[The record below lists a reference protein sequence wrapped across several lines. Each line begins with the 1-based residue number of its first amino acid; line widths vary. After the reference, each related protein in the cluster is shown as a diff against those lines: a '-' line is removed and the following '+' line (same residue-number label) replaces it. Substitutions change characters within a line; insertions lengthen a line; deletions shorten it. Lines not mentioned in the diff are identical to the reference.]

1 MPSSFVFR
9 VEKGSHYGPT
19 PDGNSVVSFKQGEM
33 VTTQEDLRKR
43 FPNKFSLVS
52 ETPIFQKPAPPPS
65 PPVEEE
71 DSEEETTPS
80 NRGEEV
86 TDQFEGALDKDCT
99 VYKNNELYDLYVNG
113 IAKNLQISEKKVRS
127 VISKL

>member
-1 MPSSFVFR
+1 MPTSFVFR

-19 PDGNSVVSFKQGEM
+19 SDGNAIVTFKQGE
-33 VTTQEDLRKR
+33 TISTREDLRKR

-52 ETPIFQKPAPPPS
+52 ETPIFEKPTPT
-65 PPVEEE
+65 PVVDEEE
-71 DSEEETTPS
+71 STEEIPS

-86 TDQFEGALDKDCT
+86 TDQFEGAVDKDCT
-99 VYKNNELYDLYVNG
+99 VYKNNDLYDLYVNG
-113 IAKNLQISEKKVRS
+113 VARSLQISEKKVRS